1 MQQHIREDSSDGS
14 QKRLN
19 RQRPHQLRVWKEKT
33 KRKAHTTE
41 SPVEDGAHSGAVGAV
56 AVDVQ
61 PGRQQDP
68 IFDRYRAVRE

>member
-1 MQQHIREDSSDGS
+1 MQQQHIREDSSDGS

-19 RQRPHQLRVWKEKT
+19 QQSAQSLERKGK
-33 KRKAHTTE
+33 KKKAHTTE